1 MENLNYSAIIK
12 AILNVAFAHF
22 QLHIVERCEC
32 LPSEISDLYDLV
44 VSTVTMQWKQC
55 NDNH

>member
-32 LPSEISDLYDLV
+32 LPSETSDSEHNNNAV
-44 VSTVTMQWKQC
+44 ETVQQ
-55 NDNH
+55 